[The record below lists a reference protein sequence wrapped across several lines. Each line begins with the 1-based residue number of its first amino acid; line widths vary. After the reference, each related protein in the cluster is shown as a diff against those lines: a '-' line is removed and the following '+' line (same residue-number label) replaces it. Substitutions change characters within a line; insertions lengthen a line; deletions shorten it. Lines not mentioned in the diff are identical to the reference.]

1 MIMATIRKTVTFTEQ
16 QDKWI
21 KAQIEAGEFTNDSEY
36 LRNLVRQDQ
45 AKNNDFISL
54 KMKLQEGVN
63 SGISD
68 KTLPE
73 IMKDVEARM
82 KQDGNL

>member
-1 MIMATIRKTVTFTEQ
+1 MATIRKTVTFTEQ
-16 QDKWI
+16 QDNWI

-45 AKNNDFISL
+45 AKNKNFISL
-54 KMKLQEGVN
+54 KMKLQEGLD
-63 SGISD
+63 SGIST

-73 IMKDVEARM
+73 IMAAVETRM
-82 KQDGNL
+82 KQDGRL

>member
-1 MIMATIRKTVTFTEQ
+1 MATVRKTVTFTEQ

-45 AKNNDFISL
+45 ANNTKFLSL
-54 KMKLQEGVN
+54 KMKLMEGLE
-63 SGISD
+63 SGIS
-68 KTLPE
+68 KKSLPE
-73 IMKDVEARM
+73 IMEEVETRM
-82 KQDGNL
+82 REDGRL

>member
-1 MIMATIRKTVTFTEQ
+1 MATVRKTVTFTEK

-21 KAQIEAGEFTNDSEY
+21 KAQIEAGEYTNDSEY

-45 AKNNDFISL
+45 ANKAKLLSL
-54 KMKLQEGVN
+54 KTKLVEGLE

-68 KTLPE
+68 KSLPE
-73 IMKDVEARM
+73 IMNEVEARIR
-82 KQDGNL
+82 QDGQL